1 MPNLTTLLHFLVCNW
16 ILSLL
21 TLTDFSNY
29 LLQCFQVLVHS
40 QSISQGSGS
49 RISNFIA
56 FKTVEEQ
63 KLAQRELI
71 VVHTNAGQH
80 IFL

>member
-49 RISNFIA
+49 RISNFIP

>member
-1 MPNLTTLLHFLVCNW
+1 MPNLTTSLHFLVCNW

-21 TLTDFSNY
+21 TLTGFSNY

-40 QSISQGSGS
+40 QSISQCSGS
-49 RISNFIA
+49 RFSNSIH
-56 FKTVEEQ
+56 FKTVKEQ

-80 IFL
+80 IP

>member
-29 LLQCFQVLVHS
+29 LLQCFQALVHS
-40 QSISQGSGS
+40 QSIGQGSGS
-49 RISNFIA
+49 RFSNSILS
-56 FKTVEEQ
+56 KTVEEQ
-63 KLAQRELI
+63 KLAQRE
-71 VVHTNAGQH
+71 
-80 IFL
+80 